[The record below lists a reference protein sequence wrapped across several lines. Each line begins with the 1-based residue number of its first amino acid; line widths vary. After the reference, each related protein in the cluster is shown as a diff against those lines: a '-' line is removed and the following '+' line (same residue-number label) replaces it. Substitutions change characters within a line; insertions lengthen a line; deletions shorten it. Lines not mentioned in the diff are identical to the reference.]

1 MEWSRLPDLNRRPA
15 DYETIAAIAEWRELV
30 EETTPGLL
38 AQVEGLP
45 SAPWPQ
51 RILWMPTI
59 PAKKIFRGMSHC

>member
-15 DYETIAAIAEWRELV
+15 DYGAIAAIAEWRELV

-45 SAPWPQ
+45 IAPCPR

-59 PAKKIFRGMSHC
+59 PAKNYSRG